1 MTRGQAQ
8 EQPPEQERAPRSAAE
23 AWMHRD
29 TAPGERPVV
38 LLLGFGG
45 WEDAGGTVTSALAL
59 LAGLP
64 GTRKVE
70 ATWAGAENQ
79 ADDLHDL
86 RVHRP
91 TAVTGPDG
99 VRRVRWP
106 RLRLMRVDGV
116 GETELLIASGPEPS
130 HHWAGLAAE
139 LLAIAASEGATCA
152 IKLAA
157 TSQEVPHTRP
167 LPVWCSSE
175 DPTVRGHLDADEPRR
190 LGALG
195 FSDVVAH
202 TADAAGWP
210 TLQLEVGVPSYVA
223 GAPQPLATLRL
234 LDAVATFA
242 DLTLDVRDLEE
253 DAAAWRLG
261 ADRLAAADARIG
273 ALVESLEAR
282 TDAAALPEAR
292 AESIAREFERYLQ
305 RRPPVD

>member
-1 MTRGQAQ
+1 
-8 EQPPEQERAPRSAAE
+8 
-23 AWMHRD
+23 MHRD

-38 LLLGFGG
+38 LLLGFSG

-59 LAGLP
+59 LGGLP
-64 GTRKVE
+64 GARPVNTGW
-70 ATWAGAENQ
+70 ATEDQ
-79 ADDLHDL
+79 ASDDLHDL

-99 VRRVRWP
+99 VRRVKWP
-106 RLRLMRVDGV
+106 RLRLVRVDGV
-116 GETELLIASGPEPS
+116 GQAELLIAFGPEPS

-139 LLAIAASEGATCA
+139 LLATAAAEGATCA

-167 LPVWCSSE
+167 LPVWHSSE
-175 DPTVRGHLDADEPRR
+175 DPTVRRQLDADEPRR

-195 FSDVVAH
+195 FSDVVTH

-210 TLQLEVGVPSYVA
+210 TLHLEVAVPSYVA

-234 LDAVATFA
+234 LDAVSSVA
-242 DLTLDVRDLEE
+242 DLSLDVHDLEE

-282 TDAAALPEAR
+282 IDAATLPEAR

-305 RRPPVD
+305 RRPPQE